1 MSTRVIPGI
10 IVSVVAGMIIFF
22 TITFPR
28 HYTDQLHDIDKGL
41 AKLEGRLEGLGELR
55 KYDAAPER
63 IVAKPHAEEL
73 HGAIQAPKGAVNG
86 YSFAAPKADDIVYR
100 HFMVKGKLANK
111 LPHRH
116 LWLAVKIGGLV
127 WPKEPEVKVA
137 GLNWFGEVYEGGSP
151 PEGKFI
157 LALYEVNEAG
167 HQAIIDWLKAGR
179 THNYYPGLLRIP
191 GSIKLTEVGLR
202 LHSSG
207 DLKL

>member
-73 HGAIQAPKGAVNG
+73 HGAFQAPKGAVNG
-86 YSFAAPKADDIVYR
+86 YSFVAPKADDIVCR
-100 HFMVKGKLANK
+100 HFIVKLRTTKSLKNK
-111 LPHRH
+111 LRKDD
-116 LWLAVKIGGLV
+116 VGKQIYFSGITNF
-127 WPKEPEVKVA
+127 A
-137 GLNWFGEVYEGGSP
+137 GSRITCFIVSRLYVY
-151 PEGKFI
+151 
-157 LALYEVNEAG
+157 VM
-167 HQAIIDWLKAGR
+167 
-179 THNYYPGLLRIP
+179 
-191 GSIKLTEVGLR
+191 
-202 LHSSG
+202 
-207 DLKL
+207 